1 MSDVSEKDLR
11 QIVLLY
17 EVVNRGAQ
25 DDADVHVKNEAV
37 NATLALLRLLG
48 KYGLSIGDVPALQ
61 ARQAQA
67 EAAKDA
73 KAASAAAAPG
83 KTPDNQPNVLDL
95 MRHMFQGYSD
105 VQPHEYIG
113 ITLWVAY
120 SHVFGRF
127 QISPRLA
134 LLSPVRGCG
143 KSNTLSLIEKLALN
157 ATKHDHISAP
167 ALFRLIEQGAGTM
180 LLDEGDNL
188 GLKIDRVMRSVLN
201 SGHLRGGGITRVIR
215 GQPTTFST
223 FAPAAIAAI
232 GTLTLPLLHRSIVIQ
247 VHRSL
252 RTDLKTIE
260 EMNSIEE
267 LRRLEALRR
276 HIVAWGQTAQFDL
289 NPQLPRALRGRGADN
304 WRVLIS
310 IADSFDSKYWST
322 AAREAA
328 IVFVGGCHDEDACVA
343 LLHDIRA
350 TFFRL
355 NVDRI
360 KSSVLVAMLN
370 EMEDGAG
377 VWNAW
382 RGENDDQSPHA
393 ISQGE
398 VASLLR
404 RFSRDL
410 RPRTV
415 FELGPRGGRGA
426 SGRGYHRQQFEQWWE
441 RYCPEDNEDA
451 NADNVRQL
459 RPAE

>member
-1 MSDVSEKDLR
+1 MSEITDKDLR
-11 QIVLLY
+11 QIVSLFKMS
-17 EVVNRGAQ
+17 ERGAQ
-25 DDADVHVKNEAV
+25 EDANVHVRNEAA
-37 NATLALLRLLG
+37 NAFFALFRLLG
-48 KYGLSIGDVPALQ
+48 KYGLSIGDMPELQ
-61 ARQAQA
+61 RQHEEA
-67 EAAKDA
+67 EAAKGV
-73 KAASAAAAPG
+73 KTAAATA
-83 KTPDNQPNVLDL
+83 TPDNQPNVLEL
-95 MRHMFQGYSD
+95 TRHVLQGYTD
-105 VQPHEYIG
+105 VQPHEYVG

-120 SHVFGRF
+120 THVFGRF

-143 KSNTLSLIEKLALN
+143 KSNTLSLIEKLAPN

-167 ALFRLIEQGAGTM
+167 ALFRLIEQDASVM

-223 FAPAAIAAI
+223 FAPAAVAAI

-260 EMNSIEE
+260 EMNLPEE

-276 HIVAWGQTAQFDL
+276 HIVAWAQNAQFDL
-289 NPQLPRALRGRGADN
+289 SPQLPKMLRGRGADN

-310 IADSFDSKYWST
+310 IADSFGSEYWST
-322 AAREAA
+322 VAREAA
-328 IVFVGGCHDEDACVA
+328 VIFAGGYHDEDACVA

-350 TFFRL
+350 IFRRQ
-355 NVDRI
+355 NIDRI
-360 KSSVLVAMLN
+360 KSSILVATLN

-393 ISQGE
+393 ITQGE
-398 VASLLR
+398 AASLLR

-415 FELGPRGGRGA
+415 FELGSREGRGA
-426 SGRGYHRQQFEQWWE
+426 SGRGYHRQQFEQWWA
-441 RYCPEDNEDA
+441 RYCPGDDEDVDV
-451 NADNVRQL
+451 DNVRQL